1 MQKQIW
7 AIGVFWIYV
16 ELFCLLLYKYFH
28 GFEITANG
36 WCAVAINVVWWQQ
49 FVITDVWV
57 RAVPKRIY
65 SQRPT
70 IICKGE
76 LKV

>member
-1 MQKQIW
+1 M
-7 AIGVFWIYV
+7 FWFYV
-16 ELFCLLLYKYFH
+16 ELFCLLLYKYFY
-28 GFEITANG
+28 GFGIVANRWG
-36 WCAVAINVVWWQQ
+36 AVAINVFWWQQ
-49 FVITDVWV
+49 FVITDVWI
-57 RAVPKRIY
+57 RIVPKRKY